1 MARYFDMFSKEISKE
16 EYEKLRAHFEE
27 VLESMP
33 KMNQTLC
40 R

>member
-16 EYEKLRAHFEE
+16 EYESYVPILRKF
-27 VLESMP
+27 LESMP
-33 KMNQTLC
+33 KTNQTLC